1 MHNVSIELTNIWCIA
16 QRPMEVSILYRRD
29 SVHILWFIVVSQRFL
44 QTLEYTDVEVATFSP
59 LHWLCWKESDG
70 VLGSGIART
79 RFALRLNTALLL
91 WQFEVLIYYL
101 TIMLTLMRYLNDECI
116 EITRIITYFQHIW
129 TSKYYNTF
137 LLIFPKEHH
146 DNMQYYRTN
155 NNLIIY
161 FKN

>member
-1 MHNVSIELTNIWCIA
+1 MHNVLIELTNIWYIA

-79 RFALRLNTALLL
+79 RFALRLNTALIL

-101 TIMLTLMRYLNDECI
+101 TIMLTLMRYLNEECI
-116 EITRIITYFQHIW
+116 EITRIITYFQNIW
-129 TSKYYNTF
+129 TSKYYLHTY
-137 LLIFPKEHH
+137 LYSKEHH
-146 DNMQYYRTN
+146 DNMQYRTN
-155 NNLIIY
+155 NNLIIN
-161 FKN
+161 FIN